1 MLTVA
6 MTLSD
11 LSPPQHVSTFCDAF
25 SFFIFVT
32 GKIESSNLVYRL
44 PMKSYLTDDKGSLK
58 GAWSCTLT

>member
-25 SFFIFVT
+25 SFF
-32 GKIESSNLVYRL
+32 
-44 PMKSYLTDDKGSLK
+44 YLRNGEDREFKFGI
-58 GAWSCTLT
+58 